1 MDHLT
6 IENRTGKVKL
16 DGTIHEGTME
26 ALIDRMATLYG
37 DDAVRNEIK
46 IGDAVAVASDAL
58 ESLEIEINSPGGSIK
73 QGYRAYKTIIEL
85 RERGVHVTAR
95 ITKLAASMGSILAVA
110 ADKVLIESK
119 AKMMIHDA
127 ATMTWGNA
135 EEMKQAADLLDSI
148 SNELA
153 AIYANRTGKSVS
165 EMRDLMKKETW
176 LDADAAVKAGL
187 ADEVYTKDPTAEKPK
202 DRLDRLL
209 DGDES
214 NTKFDTT
221 TKAMSILSKLF
232 PGNDQIAQLEAQV
245 AENETLRAELV
256 QAQSKITEL
265 SGLSQVIA
273 QKDSELSELTAKLT
287 TAEATITT
295 NQVAIADLT
304 EKAAV
309 TPEIVSLQAAELL
322 AATGHPSALDLSGD
336 TETAVNHFEQYNSL
350 QGAEKTAYYEKHSKE
365 IRSHITK

>member
-1 MDHLT
+1 
-6 IENRTGKVKL
+6 
-16 DGTIHEGTME
+16 
-26 ALIDRMATLYG
+26 
-37 DDAVRNEIK
+37 
-46 IGDAVAVASDAL
+46 
-58 ESLEIEINSPGGSIK
+58 
-73 QGYRAYKTIIEL
+73 
-85 RERGVHVTAR
+85 
-95 ITKLAASMGSILAVA
+95 
-110 ADKVLIESK
+110 
-119 AKMMIHDA
+119 
-127 ATMTWGNA
+127 
-135 EEMKQAADLLDSI
+135 
-148 SNELA
+148 
-153 AIYANRTGKSVS
+153 
-165 EMRDLMKKETW
+165 
-176 LDADAAVKAGL
+176 
-187 ADEVYTKDPTAEKPK
+187 
-202 DRLDRLL
+202 
-209 DGDES
+209 
-214 NTKFDTT
+214 
-221 TKAMSILSKLF
+221 MSILSKLF